1 MEVEEFGIG
10 DFGCGMKGS
19 GAHTFCAWRAGS
31 TGVDAKQV
39 AEGLLKTVLADVGLD
54 AGFIA
59 EDGAIAGLE
68 IDTVE
73 FLEFEH
79 IESFEALTAGI
90 AEEGVESFN
99 GLELG

>member
-1 MEVEEFGIG
+1 
-10 DFGCGMKGS
+10 
-19 GAHTFCAWRAGS
+19 
-31 TGVDAKQV
+31 VDTKQV
-39 AEGLLKTVLADVGLD
+39 AEAFLKTVLADVGLD

-68 IDTVE
+68 IDVVE
-73 FLEFEH
+73 LLDFKH
-79 IESFEALTAGI
+79 IESLKAFAAGI